1 MTIRRFHMAQKK
13 SAPKK
18 SESKPAKAKAKTVA
32 KKRPESKKQEEE
44 MEPCG
49 CEVVEEVHEHGDEC
63 GCGCNDATEELF
75 GRNAQR
81 SYALKDLWYESLS
94 EVVDEQIAPESN
106 KREMMF
112 LTLSNAMLDMM
123 MDILP
128 EDVGVIL
135 AQNMDDYLAVTLV
148 NKKYDVDVLKA
159 FQEEFVEKNG
169 ANFDDEEI
177 LQKALD
183 EFQDKFWTTGRK
195 DLKGRSPN
203 EAVEEALKKY
213 DLV

>member
-1 MTIRRFHMAQKK
+1 MAEKK

-18 SESKPAKAKAKTVA
+18 GESKPAKAKAKTVA
-32 KKRPESKKQEEE
+32 KKQPAKKKQAEE

-49 CEVVEEVHEHGDEC
+49 CGGVEEAHVHDEEC
-63 GCGCNDATEELF
+63 GCGCNDLSEALF
-75 GRNAQR
+75 GKNAQR
-81 SYALKDLWYESLS
+81 SYALKDLWYDSLAQ
-94 EVVDEQIAPESN
+94 VVDEQIAPEDN
-106 KREMMF
+106 KRDMMF

-128 EDVGVIL
+128 EEVGIIL

-169 ANFDDEEI
+169 PDFGDEES
-177 LQKALD
+177 LQEALD

-195 DLKGRSPN
+195 DLKGKSPN
-203 EAVEEALKKY
+203 QAVEEALKKY
-213 DLV
+213 DLVD

>member
-1 MTIRRFHMAQKK
+1 MTIRRSHMAQKK

-18 SESKPAKAKAKTVA
+18 GESKPAKAKAKTVA
-32 KKRPESKKQEEE
+32 KKQSVKKQEEE

-49 CEVVEEVHEHGDEC
+49 CEVEEVHEHDDEC
-63 GCGCNDATEELF
+63 GCGCNDAAEALF
-75 GRNAQR
+75 GKNAQR

-106 KREMMF
+106 KREMIF

-169 ANFDDEEI
+169 SDFDDEET

-183 EFQDKFWTTGRK
+183 DFQDEFWTSSRK
-195 DLKGRSPN
+195 DLKGKSPN

-213 DLV
+213 ELA

>member
-1 MTIRRFHMAQKK
+1 MAQKK

-18 SESKPAKAKAKTVA
+18 GESKPAKAKTVA
-32 KKRPESKKQEEE
+32 KKQPESKKQEEE

-49 CEVVEEVHEHGDEC
+49 CGEAEEMHVHDDEC
-63 GCGCNDATEELF
+63 GCGYDDATEVLF
-75 GRNAQR
+75 GKNAQR

-94 EVVDEQIAPESN
+94 QVVDEQIAPEEN

-128 EDVGVIL
+128 EEVGVIL

-148 NKKYDVDVLKA
+148 NKKYDVDVLKS

-169 ANFDDEEI
+169 ANFDDDESLEE
-177 LQKALD
+177 ALD

-195 DLKGRSPN
+195 ELKGKSPN
-203 EAVEEALKKY
+203 EAVEEALKQFELI
-213 DLV
+213 D

>member
-1 MTIRRFHMAQKK
+1 MAQKK

-18 SESKPAKAKAKTVA
+18 GESKPAKAKTVA
-32 KKRPESKKQEEE
+32 KKQPESEKQEEE

-49 CEVVEEVHEHGDEC
+49 CGEAEEMHVHDDEC
-63 GCGCNDATEELF
+63 GCGYDDATEVLF
-75 GRNAQR
+75 GKNAQR

-94 EVVDEQIAPESN
+94 QVVDEQIAPEEN

-128 EDVGVIL
+128 EEVGVIL

-148 NKKYDVDVLKA
+148 NKKYDVDVLKS

-169 ANFDDEEI
+169 ANFDDDESLEE
-177 LQKALD
+177 ALD
-183 EFQDKFWTTGRK
+183 EFQDKFWAIGRK
-195 DLKGRSPN
+195 ELKGKSPN
-203 EAVEEALKKY
+203 EAVEEALKKF
-213 DLV
+213 DLID